1 MSMIEH
7 LPRIGCL
14 SVVLAGWAV
23 ASAQQQ
29 PVMKSE
35 LVSAQNRFG
44 LSLLCRLT
52 DADHGQNVF
61 VSPVSVAMCLAMAYN
76 GASGRTQ
83 VGMAKALEI
92 SGMSPDVL
100 SRTSAALMQD
110 LLAADPK
117 VKLQI
122 ANSLWAVRGIAFE
135 RPFLR
140 ANQQYFKAR
149 VTNLDFASPDAAQ
162 TINAWVSENTNGLIR
177 SIVDRIDPLDIM
189 FLINAIYF
197 KGTWTEQFDK
207 AASYQRDFYRL
218 DGATVKR
225 WMMQQDGKYQYFGTE
240 NFQAVSLPY
249 GSGRLSMY
257 LFVPEEK
264 DGLPDL
270 LKQLSTANWEKW
282 LAGFHRMSGA
292 VVLPRFK
299 LEYETSLNDALKA
312 LGMADAFNPNAADF
326 SKMVKPPIQTYISEV
341 KHKTFVEVNEE
352 GTEAAAVTSTRVA
365 MTAMPSPQERFS
377 IVADRPF
384 LCCIRDNTT
393 GAILF
398 IGAVYDPTQ

>member
-1 MSMIEH
+1 MRNH
-7 LPRIGCL
+7 LSR
-14 SVVLAGWAV
+14 VVWFSALLAGWAV
-23 ASAQQQ
+23 ASAQQG

-35 LVSAQNRFG
+35 LVSAQSRFG
-44 LSLLCRLT
+44 LSLLARLT
-52 DADHGQNVF
+52 DADHGRNVF
-61 VSPVSVAMCLAMAYN
+61 ISPMSVAMCLAMVYN
-76 GASGRTQ
+76 GASGKTQ
-83 VGMAKALEI
+83 AGMAKALEL

-100 SRTSAALMQD
+100 SRTSAALMQE
-110 LLAADPK
+110 LLAADPR

-122 ANSLWAVRGIAFE
+122 ANSLWAKRGIAFE
-135 RPFLR
+135 KPFLS
-140 ANQQYFKAR
+140 ANQQYFKAG
-149 VTNLDFASPDAAQ
+149 VTNLDFASPDAAG

-177 SIVDRIDPLDIM
+177 SIVDRIDPLDIL

-207 AASYQRDFYRL
+207 AASYQRDFHL
-218 DGATVKR
+218 LGGATVKR
-225 WMMQQDGKYQYFGTE
+225 WMMQQDGKYQYFATE

-270 LKQLSTANWEKW
+270 LEQLSAANWEKW
-282 LAGFHRMSGA
+282 LSGFYRMSGD

-299 LEYETSLNDALKA
+299 LEYETPLNDALVA

-326 SKMVKPPIQTYISEV
+326 SKMVKPPVQAYISEV

-365 MTAMPSPQERFS
+365 MTAMPSPHEKFS

-393 GAILF
+393 GAVLF
-398 IGAVYDPTQ
+398 MGAIYDPKQ